1 MKLLFDENLS
11 HKLCN
16 MLDDIFP
23 SSIHIKNVGLE
34 KGSDYEI
41 WKYAKENDLMIVS
54 KDIDFID
61 MSISNDNPPKII
73 WIRIGNTSTNKIEKT
88 LRDNFIKIKNY
99 SDDKENFI
107 LILK

>member
-23 SSIHIKNVGLE
+23 SSVHIKSIGLE
-34 KGSDYEI
+34 KGSDNDI
-41 WKYAKENDLMIVS
+41 WKYAKENSFAIIS
-54 KDIDFID
+54 KDVDFID
-61 MSISNDNPPKII
+61 IGISDDAPPKII
-73 WIRIGNTSTNKIEKT
+73 WLRSGNTSTSYIAKT
-88 LRDNFIKIKNY
+88 LRDNFIKIKNFY
-99 SDDKENFI
+99 NDKENYI